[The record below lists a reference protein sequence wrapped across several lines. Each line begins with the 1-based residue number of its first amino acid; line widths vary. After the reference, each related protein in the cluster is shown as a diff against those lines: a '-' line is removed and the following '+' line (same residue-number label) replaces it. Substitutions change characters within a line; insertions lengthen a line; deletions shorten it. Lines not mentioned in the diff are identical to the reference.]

1 MVNNIEKR
9 DRVFEK
15 SIQIQYLKNLHLSYE
30 KWIKNYNLN
39 KILIVDVTELDF
51 IKNTKDLEFV
61 IDKINIEV
69 NGLF

>member
-1 MVNNIEKR
+1 MSL
-9 DRVFEK
+9 D
-15 SIQIQYLKNLHLSYE
+15 Q
-30 KWIKNYNLN
+30 NLN